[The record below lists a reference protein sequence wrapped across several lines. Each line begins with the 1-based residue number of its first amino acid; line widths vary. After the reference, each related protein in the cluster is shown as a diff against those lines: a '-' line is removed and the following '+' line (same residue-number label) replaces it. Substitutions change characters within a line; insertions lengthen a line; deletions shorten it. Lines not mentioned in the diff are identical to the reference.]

1 MPKNNNVNMAH
12 FEIPQPYQPSEKDVE
27 SVIAPAGL
35 EVNSSHL
42 KLGNYFVKTLF
53 VFTYPRFVTSGWFSP
68 IINLAEMMD
77 ISVFVHPMD
86 SGLALKNLRKK
97 ITEVQ
102 AEMSEREEKG
112 LVRDPGLETAYQDI
126 ENLRDALM
134 QAREKLFQVGVYIT
148 IYGESLEKLSRLEE
162 AVTSTLESKLVYVK
176 PALFRQ
182 LDGFES
188 VLPLAQDKLQIHTPL
203 NSGPASSVFPFVS
216 PDLSSE
222 EGILYG
228 VNMHNNSL
236 VIFDRFSL
244 ENANS
249 VIFAKSGAGKSY
261 ATKLQIIRSMMLDTN
276 VIVIDPENEY
286 QSLANAIGGSFFK
299 ISLTS
304 PSHINP
310 FDIPIIPEGE
320 EPADVFKSHILNL
333 TGLVKL
339 MLGSV
344 TPEED
349 ALLDRAISE
358 TYASRD
364 ITAESFSANQNLA
377 PPLLE
382 DLQTIL
388 QNTEGGGTLAQRLDK
403 YTRGSYAGFTNAP
416 TNVDIKNR
424 LIVFSIRD
432 LEEELRPIAMY
443 IVLNFVWNLIRSELK
458 QRLLMIDEAW
468 WMMKY
473 KDSASFLFGLV
484 KRARKYYLGIT
495 TITQDVEDFLRSEFG
510 RPIITNSSTQLLMKQ
525 SPASIG
531 AVTQAFALT
540 EGEKTF
546 LLEAGVGEGL
556 FFAGMKHV
564 AMKIVA
570 SFTEDQIITTD
581 PEQMLAAKGIE
592 ESDS

>member
-53 VFTYPRFVTSGWFSP
+53 VFTYPRFVTSSWFSP

-403 YTRGSYAGFTNAP
+403 YTHGSYAGFTNAP